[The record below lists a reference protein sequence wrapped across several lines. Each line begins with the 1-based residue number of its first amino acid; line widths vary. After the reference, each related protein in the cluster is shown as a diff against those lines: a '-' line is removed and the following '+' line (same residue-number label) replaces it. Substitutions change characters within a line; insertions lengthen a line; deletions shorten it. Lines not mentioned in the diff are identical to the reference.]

1 MNRILKKF
9 ITVTIIFILSCVFY
23 SVSASANEIS
33 DRIFTEWKTKKNG
46 QFGDMYICPE
56 SNLQTDDIIN
66 YCMSV
71 ADDKKGKLYDDKSM
85 TVLYFPYDMAKFESY
100 NDFYEFY
107 KSDIYYPLFALYP
120 DTSYTVSANSY
131 YASTSNTDYAIIIE
145 LCVNGMPH
153 TSDNSLITIAADDAE
168 RQKLAKRLYELA
180 DEAIAYS
187 DTDKGRLEY
196 IYNYLRKNVRYGTND
211 DMRGYTPYGAIFDN
225 LAVCQGYSMAIQDV
239 CYILDIPCIMNFSIQ
254 DNHGWNSVFVDGKWR
269 FIDAT
274 NGYFMTIDEDDI
286 SDVLAIH
293 HFDKE
298 LISSIQMDV
307 MKFRGLSIS
316 EAVTG
321 DIDGDSKVT
330 AADALMVLQYIS
342 GQTSISDTSAAD
354 INNDGK
360 VDSYDALL
368 ILQIVVQM

>member
-1 MNRILKKF
+1 MNRIFKNF
-9 ITVTIIFILSCVFY
+9 IAVAVIFILSCGFF

-33 DRIFTEWKTKKNG
+33 DRIFAEWQTQKDG
-46 QFGDMYICPE
+46 QFGTMYICPE

-71 ADDKKGKLYDDKSM
+71 ADEKKGKLYDDKSM
-85 TVLYFPYDMAKFESY
+85 TVLYFPYDMDKFSSY

-120 DTSYTVSANSY
+120 DTSYTVSVNSY
-131 YASTSNTDYAIIIE
+131 YASTANRDYAIIIE

-153 TSDNSLITIAADDAE
+153 TTDNSLITTAADDTE

-187 DTDKGRLEY
+187 DNDKGRLEY
-196 IYNYLRKNVRYGTND
+196 IYKYLRENVRYGTND
-211 DMRGYTPYGAIFDN
+211 IRGYTPYGAIFDN
-225 LAVCQGYSMAIQDV
+225 LAVCQGYSMTIQDI

-274 NGYFMTIDEDDI
+274 NGYFMTIEEDDI
-286 SDVLAIH
+286 SDVLAIY

-298 LISSIQMDV
+298 LISSIQMDI
-307 MKFRGLSIS
+307 MKFRGLSVRETI
-316 EAVTG
+316 TG
-321 DIDGDSKVT
+321 DIDGDSDVT

-342 GQTSISDTSAAD
+342 GQTDISDTSTAD

-368 ILQIVVQM
+368 ILQMVVRI